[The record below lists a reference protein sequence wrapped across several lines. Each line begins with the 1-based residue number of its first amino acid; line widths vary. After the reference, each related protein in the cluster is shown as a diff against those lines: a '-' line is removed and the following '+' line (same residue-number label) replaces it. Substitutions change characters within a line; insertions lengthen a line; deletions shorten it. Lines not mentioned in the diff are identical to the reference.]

1 MTFLSITVSDHRA
14 FSVVTLNGELDTLSA
29 GRLRQVIERALACGR
44 VHLVVDT
51 AGLRFCDSCGLRTLI
66 TAWRQTNE
74 QGGSLRLI
82 RVHGPLGRLLE
93 LTGLST
99 LFPTGGALD
108 RQTTAPAGTA
118 AENAVTYFTAH
129 RGGRPPQP
137 SSADGRSQA
146 GAGHADLTRA
156 QPARARIDHP

>member
-14 FSVVTLNGELDTLSA
+14 FSVVTLNGELDTLSV
-29 GRLRQVIERALACGR
+29 GRLRQVIERTLDCGR

-66 TAWRQTNE
+66 AAWRQTNE
-74 QGGSLRLI
+74 QGGSLRLV

-99 LFPTGGALD
+99 VFPT
-108 RQTTAPAGTA
+108 
-118 AENAVTYFTAH
+118 
-129 RGGRPPQP
+129 
-137 SSADGRSQA
+137 
-146 GAGHADLTRA
+146 AGHADLARA
-156 QPARARIDHP
+156 QPARARIDHL